1 MRTPT
6 AEELVESIR
15 PAGLLVARFG
25 AEEDEIAAYGRLERG
40 ARVEIGSVTKLFTA
54 RLLTL
59 LVDEGTVR
67 LDEPATACLGPGWRL
82 GGHATLERL
91 ACHRAGLPR
100 LPRRAWRSV
109 LRDGANPYRTLT
121 VDDLRASLPPW
132 LPRARWFRYSNF
144 GAALLGHALAAR
156 TGVSWAGLIADR
168 ITAPLNVDRT
178 DPGWPRSWSM

>member
-1 MRTPT
+1 VRTPT